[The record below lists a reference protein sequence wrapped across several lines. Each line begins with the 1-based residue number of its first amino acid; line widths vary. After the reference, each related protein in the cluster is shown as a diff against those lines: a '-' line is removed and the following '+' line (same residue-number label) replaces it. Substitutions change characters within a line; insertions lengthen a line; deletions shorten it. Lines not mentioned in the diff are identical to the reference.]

1 MSCTLFSERSRK
13 VRKGHAGAF
22 HTLFTLNNRNP
33 LLLVTAL
40 SVNQQRRNVVNFS
53 CITHKT
59 RSDLHHHVVSITAPH
74 THAAERDEHLQS
86 EFVHILSRSTLLGGQ
101 RFCSGVQVMSP
112 GWKKM
117 TKTSSTSDVLI
128 FKPALGEIGQILA
141 RLGL

>member
-86 EFVHILSRSTLLGGQ
+86 EFVHTLSRGTLLGGQ
-101 RFCSGVQVMSP
+101 RFRSGVQVMSP
-112 GWKKM
+112 G
-117 TKTSSTSDVLI
+117 
-128 FKPALGEIGQILA
+128 
-141 RLGL
+141 